1 MAAHGQSSD
10 TQQKV
15 VVVAEGIDKLKAIH
29 SGLVQLQEQAAAR
42 GRGAGKIEKAIAS
55 VQEMREKIGA
65 LILGAM

>member
-10 TQQKV
+10 TQKKV
-15 VVVAEGIDKLKAIH
+15 VVVAEGIDKFKAIH
-29 SGLVQLQEQAAAR
+29 AGRVQLQEQAAAR
-42 GRGAGKIEKAIAS
+42 GRGAGKIEKVIAC